1 MYAWYVYGM
10 QERNKSAL
18 IKRAPDTS
26 VKVFTNLNK
35 VLPCKHLF
43 EFEDIVFVSQL
54 LNKSKYMG
62 I

>member
-10 QERNKSAL
+10 QERKSAL
-18 IKRAPDTS
+18 KRAPDTS

-43 EFEDIVFVSQL
+43 EDKILVSQL
-54 LNKSKYMG
+54 LNKSFKHMG
-62 I
+62 IY